1 MEVSKLKPFD
11 DNKSKF
17 TLKDNLKFIIPS
29 IIGVLLF
36 MIPIKYEGDVTIP
49 IAIFSGMLVNFL
61 GEYLVYIITGTM
73 AISAILSLIA
83 TIVKPKFITNNKIL
97 SSLFTTT
104 PLWLVSR
111 VLGGIFGVLA
121 AFQIGPQMIISGD
134 TGAFVLNDLL
144 TVLFSIFLF
153 AGLFLPLLLNFGLLE
168 FFGSLLTKVMRP
180 VFKLPGRSSID
191 CITSWLGDGTLG
203 IMLTNKQYE
212 DGFYTEREAATIS
225 TTFSAVSIT
234 FSLVVINTVGLGN
247 MFVPFYLTVT
257 FAGIVAAVIVPR
269 IYPLSK
275 KKDTYYN
282 SKTNKIDESIPE
294 GYTSLSWGYEQAI
307 TKARKNSSIKEFF
320 ADGAKN
326 VLDMWVGVLPV
337 VMCMATIALII
348 ATYTPLFKILGV
360 PFIPILQL
368 LQVPEAV
375 QASQT
380 LVVGFADM
388 LLPSV
393 VASTTITSE
402 MTRFIVAAVSV
413 TQLVYMSEVG
423 GVLLG
428 SKIPVNIKELII
440 IFVERTLI
448 TLPVIVLI
456 ANFIY

>member
-1 MEVSKLKPFD
+1 MEISGLKPV
-11 DNKSKF
+11 DNKKV
-17 TLKDNLKFIIPS
+17 TLKDNLKFILPS
-29 IIGVLLF
+29 ILGVILF
-36 MIPIKYEGDVTIP
+36 MIPVKHNGDITIP
-49 IAIFSGMLVNFL
+49 IAIFSSMLVDFL
-61 GEYLVYIITGTM
+61 GDYLVYIITGTL
-73 AISAILSLIA
+73 ALSAVISLI
-83 TIVKPKFITNNKIL
+83 TTLLKPKFIVNNKFL
-97 SSLFTTT
+97 NSLFSTT
-104 PLWLVSR
+104 PLWLTAR

-121 AFQIGPQMIISGD
+121 AFQIGPEMIISGD
-134 TGAFVLNDLL
+134 TGAFVLHDLL

-168 FFGSLLTKVMRP
+168 FFGALLTKVMRP

-257 FAGIVAAVIVPR
+257 FAGIVAAIIVPR

-282 SKTNKIDESIPE
+282 GETKKIDESIPE
-294 GYTSLSWGYEQAI
+294 GYTSFSWGYKKAI
-307 TKARKNSSIKEFF
+307 EKAEENSHIKEFF
-320 ADGAKN
+320 VDGFKN
-326 VLDMWVGVLPV
+326 VLDMWIGVLPV

-348 ATYTPLFKILGV
+348 ATYTPIFKILGL
-360 PFIPILQL
+360 PFVPILQL
-368 LQVPEAV
+368 LQVPEAL

-402 MTRFIVAAVSV
+402 ITKFIVAAVSV
-413 TQLVYMSEVG
+413 TQLIYMSEVG

-440 IFVERTLI
+440 IFIERTLI

>member
-1 MEVSKLKPFD
+1 MEISKFKPFN
-11 DNKSKF
+11 NKI

-29 IIGVLLF
+29 IVGILLF
-36 MIPIKYEGDVTIP
+36 IIPIKHEGDVTIP
-49 IAIFSGMLVNFL
+49 IAILSGMLVDFL
-61 GEYLVYIITGTM
+61 GEYLVYIITGTLV
-73 AISAILSLIA
+73 ISAILSLV
-83 TIVKPKFITNNKIL
+83 TTLFKPKFITNNKL
-97 SSLFTTT
+97 LNSLFNTT
-104 PLWLVSR
+104 PLWLTSR
-111 VLGGIFGVLA
+111 VIGGIFGVLA
-121 AFQIGPQMIISGD
+121 AFQIGPEMIISLD
-134 TGAFVLNDLL
+134 TGSFVLHDLL

-168 FFGSLLTKVMRP
+168 FFGALLTKVMRP
-180 VFKLPGRSSID
+180 LFKLPGRSSID

-234 FSLVVINTVGLGN
+234 FSLIVINTVGLGN

-257 FAGIVAAVIVPR
+257 FAGIFAAIIVPR

-282 SKTNKIDESIPE
+282 GETKKLDESIPE
-294 GYTSLSWGYEQAI
+294 GYTALSWGYEQAI
-307 TKARKNSSIKEFF
+307 IKARKNSSISEFF
-320 ADGAKN
+320 IEGAKN
-326 VLDMWVGVLPV
+326 VLEMWFGVLPV

-428 SKIPVNIKELII
+428 SKIPINIKELII
-440 IFVERTLI
+440 IFIERTLI

-456 ANFIY
+456 ANLIY

>member
-1 MEVSKLKPFD
+1 MEIPKFKPFI
-11 DNKSKF
+11 DNKV

-36 MIPIKYEGDVTIP
+36 MIPIKYQGDITIP
-49 IAIFSGMLVNFL
+49 IAISSGLLVDFL
-61 GEYLVYIITGTM
+61 GEYLVYIITATLV
-73 AISAILSLIA
+73 ISAVFSLVI
-83 TIVKPKFITNNKIL
+83 TLFKPKFITNNKL
-97 SSLFTTT
+97 LNSLFSTT
-104 PLWLVSR
+104 PLWLIAR
-111 VLGGIFGVLA
+111 VIGGIFGVLA
-121 AFQIGPQMIISGD
+121 AFQIGPEMIISTD
-134 TGAFVLNDLL
+134 TGSFVLHDLL

-153 AGLFLPLLLNFGLLE
+153 AGLLLPLLLNFGLLE
-168 FFGSLLTKVMRP
+168 FFGALLTKVMRP

-203 IMLTNKQYE
+203 IMLTNKQYK

-257 FAGIVAAVIVPR
+257 FAGIVAAIIVPR

-282 SKTNKIDESIPE
+282 GETKKLDESIPE

-307 TKARKNSSIKEFF
+307 TKARKNSSVGAFF
-320 ADGAKN
+320 AEGAKN
-326 VLDMWVGVLPV
+326 VLDMWIGVLPV

-348 ATYTPLFKILGV
+348 ANYTPVFKILGL
-360 PFIPILQL
+360 PFLPILQL
-368 LQVPEAV
+368 LQVPEAL

-413 TQLVYMSEVG
+413 TQLIYMSEVG

-428 SKIPVNIKELII
+428 SKIPVNIKELIV
-440 IFVERTLI
+440 IFIERTLI

>member
-168 FFGSLLTKVMRP
+168 FFGALLTKVMRP

-203 IMLTNKQYE
+203 IMLTSKQYE

-247 MFVPFYLTVT
+247 IFVPFYLTVT

-282 SKTNKIDESIPE
+282 GKTNKIDESIPE

-440 IFVERTLI
+440 IFIERTLI

>member
-168 FFGSLLTKVMRP
+168 FFGSLLTKIMRP

-247 MFVPFYLTVT
+247 IFVPFYLTVT

-282 SKTNKIDESIPE
+282 GKTNKIDESIPE

-307 TKARKNSSIKEFF
+307 TKARKNSSI
-320 ADGAKN
+320 
-326 VLDMWVGVLPV
+326 
-337 VMCMATIALII
+337 
-348 ATYTPLFKILGV
+348 
-360 PFIPILQL
+360 
-368 LQVPEAV
+368 
-375 QASQT
+375 
-380 LVVGFADM
+380 
-388 LLPSV
+388 
-393 VASTTITSE
+393 
-402 MTRFIVAAVSV
+402 
-413 TQLVYMSEVG
+413 
-423 GVLLG
+423 
-428 SKIPVNIKELII
+428 
-440 IFVERTLI
+440 
-448 TLPVIVLI
+448 
-456 ANFIY
+456 

>member
-1 MEVSKLKPFD
+1 
-11 DNKSKF
+11 
-17 TLKDNLKFIIPS
+17 
-29 IIGVLLF
+29 
-36 MIPIKYEGDVTIP
+36 MIPIKHEGDVTIP

-61 GEYLVYIITGTM
+61 GEYLVYIITATM
-73 AISAILSLIA
+73 AISSIFSLIA
-83 TIVKPKFITNNKIL
+83 TVVKPKFITNNKLL

-104 PLWLVSR
+104 TIWLVAR

-121 AFQIGPQMIISGD
+121 AFKLGPEMIISGD
-134 TGAFVLNDLL
+134 TGAFVLHDLL

-153 AGLFLPLLLNFGLLE
+153 AGLFLPLMLNFGLLE

-212 DGFYTEREAATIS
+212 DGFYTEKEAATIS

-282 SKTNKIDESIPE
+282 GETKKIDESIPE

-326 VLDMWVGVLPV
+326 VLDMWIGVLPV
-337 VMCMATIALII
+337 VMCMATLALII

-368 LQVPEAV
+368 LQVPEAA

-393 VASTTITSE
+393 IASTTITSE

-413 TQLVYMSEVG
+413 TQLIYMSEVG

-428 SKIPVNIKELII
+428 SKIPVNLKELII
-440 IFVERTLI
+440 IFIERTLI

>member
-257 FAGIVAAVIVPR
+257 FAGIVAAIIVPR

-282 SKTNKIDESIPE
+282 GKTKKLDESIPE

-307 TKARKNSSIKEFF
+307 TKARKNSSVKEFF
-320 ADGAKN
+320 IDGSKN
-326 VLDMWVGVLPV
+326 VLDMWIGVLPV

-348 ATYTPLFKILGV
+348 ATYTPVFKILGL
-360 PFIPILQL
+360 PFVPILQL
-368 LQVPEAV
+368 LQVPEAL

-402 MTRFIVAAVSV
+402 MTRFIIAAVSV

-440 IFVERTLI
+440 IFIERTLI

>member
-1 MEVSKLKPFD
+1 MEISNLKPSD
-11 DNKSKF
+11 DNNKV
-17 TLKDNLKFIIPS
+17 TLKDNFKFIIPS
-29 IIGVLLF
+29 IIGILLF
-36 MIPIKYEGDVTIP
+36 MIPIKHKGDITIP
-49 IAIFSGMLVNFL
+49 IAIFSGMLVDFL
-61 GEYLVYIITGTM
+61 GEYLVYLITGTL
-73 AISAILSLIA
+73 AISAVFSLIA
-83 TIVKPKFITNNKIL
+83 TLFKPKFITNNKL
-97 SSLFTTT
+97 LNSLFSTT
-104 PLWLVSR
+104 PLWLTAR

-121 AFQIGPQMIISGD
+121 AFQIGPEMIISAD
-134 TGAFVLNDLL
+134 TGSFVLHDLL

-153 AGLFLPLLLNFGLLE
+153 AGLFLPLLLTFGLSE

-203 IMLTNKQYE
+203 IILTSKQYE

-257 FAGIVAAVIVPR
+257 FAGIVTAIILPR

-275 KKDTYYN
+275 KKDIYYN
-282 SKTNKIDESIPE
+282 GETKKIDESIPE
-294 GYTSLSWGYEQAI
+294 GYTSFSWGYTQAI

-320 ADGAKN
+320 TDGSKN
-326 VLDMWVGVLPV
+326 VLEMWIGVLPV

-348 ATYTPLFKILGV
+348 ATYTPLFKILGL
-360 PFIPILQL
+360 PFVPILQL
-368 LQVPEAV
+368 LQVPEAL

-393 VASTTITSE
+393 VASTTITNE

-413 TQLVYMSEVG
+413 TQLIYMSEVG

-440 IFVERTLI
+440 IFIERTLI

-456 ANFIY
+456 ANLIY

>member
-168 FFGSLLTKVMRP
+168 FFGSLLTKIMRP

-247 MFVPFYLTVT
+247 IFVPFYLTVT

-282 SKTNKIDESIPE
+282 GKTNKIDESIPS

-440 IFVERTLI
+440 IFIERTLI